1 MSCTILLPKD
11 IRNKGKQYLLDR
23 GYHLKIGR
31 GRTEEDILADIADC
45 EGLLV
50 CNDPITAKILRHA
63 NRLKVIGRHGIGLDN
78 IDIDTANQLGIAVTN
93 APFANVNS
101 VAEHTIALMLACVK
115 HLIIMDRNLHMGNY
129 ECRSQLLGCDLS
141 GKTLGLIGFGR
152 IGQSVGKKAAALGM
166 HIIAYDPFFPKDQ
179 APSNVRLLPSW
190 DDVFS
195 KSDIISLHLPATE
208 ETRRSIGME
217 QFKKMKTAGWLINT
231 SRGSIL
237 REDELYQA
245 LEQGVLAGAGLDV
258 FEAEPPSPDN
268 PLFSSDK
275 VIITPHSAAMTE
287 EAMDQMGIEA
297 AMGIDDVLSGRKPA
311 GLVNSPV
318 HSIQ

>member
-115 HLIIMDRNLHMGNY
+115 HLIIMDRNLHVKFRTGGHSPRPTAHSN
-129 ECRSQLLGCDLS
+129 EFGACGRTGEIPVPTVQS
-141 GKTLGLIGFGR
+141 G
-152 IGQSVGKKAAALGM
+152 
-166 HIIAYDPFFPKDQ
+166 
-179 APSNVRLLPSW
+179 
-190 DDVFS
+190 
-195 KSDIISLHLPATE
+195 
-208 ETRRSIGME
+208 
-217 QFKKMKTAGWLINT
+217 
-231 SRGSIL
+231 
-237 REDELYQA
+237 
-245 LEQGVLAGAGLDV
+245 
-258 FEAEPPSPDN
+258 
-268 PLFSSDK
+268 
-275 VIITPHSAAMTE
+275 
-287 EAMDQMGIEA
+287 
-297 AMGIDDVLSGRKPA
+297 
-311 GLVNSPV
+311 
-318 HSIQ
+318 